1 MEVNRSF
8 VIDTNAYSA
17 FKRGDEEAVEV
28 IIKAESII
36 FSSIV
41 LGELLAGFSLGSR
54 YKKNLE
60 ELREF
65 LDESKVLFLSVNAQ
79 TSEAYA
85 NIYKMLR
92 ENGTPIPT
100 NDMWIAAM
108 AMQLD
113 LPVFTYDAHF
123 ENVNGLEIVR
133 SVQDF

>member
-123 ENVNGLEIVR
+123 EKVNGLEIVR